1 MLYDATV
8 DDEGVIGR
16 RRCIDDNSRVIDAPI
31 MLMDGACFDCH
42 FSDGRSGQA
51 VPLESVEDEAIS
63 SLQTS
68 IEVCRLGAEF
78 CRLRGPQICC
88 NSSCH
93 NTHTIFDI
101 EKSPSKYQNS
111 PSSFTHI
118 FLHILKYP
126 EYPLKF

>member
-51 VPLESVEDEAIS
+51 VSTSTPVLPNIIEWS
-63 SLQTS
+63 SS
-68 IEVCRLGAEF
+68 
-78 CRLRGPQICC
+78 
-88 NSSCH
+88 N
-93 NTHTIFDI
+93 
-101 EKSPSKYQNS
+101 
-111 PSSFTHI
+111 
-118 FLHILKYP
+118 
-126 EYPLKF
+126 

>member
-78 CRLRGPQICC
+78 FRLRGPQICC
-88 NSSCH
+88 NISGVFGQVSEK
-93 NTHTIFDI
+93 TTDRPSQSLGESLDI
-101 EKSPSKYQNS
+101 
-111 PSSFTHI
+111 T
-118 FLHILKYP
+118 
-126 EYPLKF
+126 